1 MKAEEALRWWNC
13 ARDAGRS
20 FLHLSVRLSKLETTM
35 GKISQT
41 VKGYIWWMY
50 PRGSVHYDV
59 MVTLI
64 LAFIFLTPLWINFR
78 DKPVER
84 SPYQTEVLVKPEG
97 NGFLYTVDAAEV
109 KPGSDDEIREALL
122 RAIEPIAGEIRID
135 RYEVVR
141 DSKRKVTAYKV
152 WGHR

>member
-1 MKAEEALRWWNC
+1 
-13 ARDAGRS
+13 
-20 FLHLSVRLSKLETTM
+20 M

-41 VKGYIWWMY
+41 IKGYIWWMY

-64 LAFIFLTPLWINFR
+64 LAFIFLAPLWINFR

-84 SPYQTEVLVKPEG
+84 SPYQTEVLVKAEG
-97 NGFLYTVDAAEV
+97 NGFIYKVDAAAI
-109 KPGSDDEIREALL
+109 KPGADDDEIREALL
-122 RAIEPIAGEIRID
+122 RVIEPVAGEVRID
-135 RYEVVR
+135 RYELVR
-141 DSKRKVTAYKV
+141 DNKHNVVAYKV

>member
-1 MKAEEALRWWNC
+1 MP
-13 ARDAGRS
+13 
-20 FLHLSVRLSKLETTM
+20 FLHLSLRLSKLATVM

-41 VKGYIWWMY
+41 IKGYVWWMY

-64 LAFIFLTPLWINFR
+64 LAFIFLAPLWINFR

-84 SPYQTEVLVKPEG
+84 SPYQTEVVVQAEG
-97 NGFLYTVDAAEV
+97 NGFIYKVDAAAV
-109 KPGSDDEIREALL
+109 KPGSDAEVREALL
-122 RAIEPIAGEIRID
+122 RVIEPVAGEISID
-135 RYEVVR
+135 RYEEVR
-141 DSKRKVTAYKV
+141 DSKNKVVAYKV

>member
-1 MKAEEALRWWNC
+1 
-13 ARDAGRS
+13 
-20 FLHLSVRLSKLETTM
+20 M
-35 GKISQT
+35 GKFGQT
-41 VKGYIWWMY
+41 IKGYIWWMY

-84 SPYQTEVLVKPEG
+84 SPYQTEGVVKPEG
-97 NGFLYTVDAAEV
+97 NGFIYTVDAASIRTGGDEEV
-109 KPGSDDEIREALL
+109 REALL
-122 RAIEPIAGEIRID
+122 RAIEPVAGEIQID
-135 RYEVVR
+135 RYEPIR
-141 DSKRKVTAYKV
+141 DSKRTIIAYKV

>member
-1 MKAEEALRWWNC
+1 
-13 ARDAGRS
+13 
-20 FLHLSVRLSKLETTM
+20 M
-35 GKISQT
+35 GKIGQT
-41 VKGYIWWMY
+41 IKGYIWWMY

-64 LAFIFLTPLWINFR
+64 LAFIFLAPLWINFR

-84 SPYQTEVLVKPEG
+84 SPYQTEVVVKAEG
-97 NGFLYTVDAAEV
+97 NGFVYKVDAAAV

-122 RAIEPIAGEIRID
+122 RVIEPVAGEISID
-135 RYEVVR
+135 RYEEVR
-141 DSKRKVTAYKV
+141 DSKHNVVAYKV